1 MGRPRGSGNKSNEA
15 NREFWTAVL
24 KKQKKNI
31 NLALNDL
38 FKEDKNAYMR
48 HVLTANEFTTPKLE
62 RQENLNVN
70 VDVNIDPKQ
79 MSDQQLRQYITENK
93 QRLKQIK

>member
-1 MGRPRGSGNKSNEA
+1 MARPKGSTNKSKEA

-70 VDVNIDPKQ
+70 VDVNIDPKT
-79 MSDQQLRQYITENK
+79 MTDQQLRAYISDSKE
-93 QRLKQIK
+93 RLKQIK